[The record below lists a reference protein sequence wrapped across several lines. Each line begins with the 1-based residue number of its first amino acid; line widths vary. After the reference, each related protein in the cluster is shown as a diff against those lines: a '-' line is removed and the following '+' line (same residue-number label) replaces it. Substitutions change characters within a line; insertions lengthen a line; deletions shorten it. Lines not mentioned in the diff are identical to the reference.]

1 MNFVYNG
8 TVEGSTADL
17 VDLTKYAKDL
27 HVQGLVN
34 DGSNNGQK
42 SKPLI
47 ELLETTSKA
56 NSQLEQLN
64 EMDSPSESEDEL
76 CIVFEKNTASC
87 SKLPST
93 STEVTKSKSSKE
105 HDARNS
111 RKRQLSPASQSPSQ
125 APLKKG
131 TKTPAPASSILYIIC
146 FPELFL
152 IQHFCKFFKIIQSR
166 TLPSRTLPLQVV
178 VPLMLQ
184 RRKSVLFVK
193 RYSCQMNLTVNI

>member
-1 MNFVYNG
+1 MLMNFVYNG

-27 HVQGLVN
+27 HVQGLVS
-34 DGSNNGQK
+34 DGSNYGQK

-87 SKLPST
+87 SKLLST
-93 STEVTKSKSSKE
+93 STEVTKSKSGKE
-105 HDARNS
+105 HEARNS
-111 RKRQLSPASQSPSQ
+111 RKRQLSPASQSTSQ
-125 APLKKG
+125 VGLPLKKG
-131 TKTPAPASSILYIIC
+131 TITPAPASGTLYIMC
-146 FPELFL
+146 FLKLFL
-152 IQHFCKFFKIIQSR
+152 IQD
-166 TLPSRTLPLQVV
+166 
-178 VPLMLQ
+178 
-184 RRKSVLFVK
+184 
-193 RYSCQMNLTVNI
+193 